1 MYIYYIR
8 FWPTLRLSDCICL
21 VAAMGLLRKLAGGL
35 EVAMKMSMGAGK
47 GAGQGPAANGA
58 YVWKKQVGLCVLH
71 LHMCPHL

>member
-1 MYIYYIR
+1 
-8 FWPTLRLSDCICL
+8 
-21 VAAMGLLRKLAGGL
+21 MGLLRKLAGGL